1 MRCRRPAGAQCA
13 ACPSVRDE
21 RHRAPPE
28 RGVPAERE
36 RGGVV
41 LKSGYLFKE
50 IESTLRWKQHWYWC
64 VRPRCARPSSST
76 STPRPLSRRRAGV
89 FLQRCSDASIGPPE
103 HRTLESPSGTT
114 TSTSSAG
121 TLAPP
126 TSPPPPPPPPPSPP
140 PPSPAPPDELVTFA
154 GRGGRGGGDGRTQ
167 RRRRGQGKEA

>member
-121 TLAPP
+121 ASSPP
-126 TSPPPPPPPPPSPP
+126 SSPPPPSPPPPSPP
-140 PPSPAPPDELVTFA
+140 PPSPASPCIMMGASL
-154 GRGGRGGGDGRTQ
+154 RGGGQWSIAATTTRSMQ
-167 RRRRGQGKEA
+167 N